1 MGVENGLGSSDYEL
15 APVELDRSRE
25 TINTYY
31 PRVAATKLKLMYA
44 RQHPLKGVDAASFG
58 RPTEGVDD
66 PRYPKK

>member
-1 MGVENGLGSSDYEL
+1 MAWAVQEYEL
-15 APVELDRSRE
+15 VQVELDRSRE
-25 TINTYY
+25 AIKTYY

-58 RPTEGVDD
+58 RPTEGVDN